1 MTKNPILYITH
12 ISEAITSIQTQIEGI
27 TKEKFKDSELLQGF
41 VERKLEII
49 GEATK
54 RIPDD
59 FKQKH
64 PNSFITFDE
73 FTKGPFSKIQKRI
86 DTCMVSQAHLLYFQ
100 WLYSITSL
108 KVNDCNTL
116 LSFTK

>member
-1 MTKNPILYITH
+1 MTKNPLLYITH
-12 ISEAITSIQTQIEGI
+12 ILDAAKSIQAQIKEI
-27 TKEKFKDSELLQGF
+27 TKEQFESSELLQGF

-64 PNSFITFDE
+64 PSIPWKDMAGMRDILIHQYTEVDE
-73 FTKGPFSKIQKRI
+73 DIVWKTIKQKIP
-86 DTCMVSQAHLLYFQ
+86 T
-100 WLYSITSL
+100 L
-108 KVNDCNTL
+108 KEQIENILNE
-116 LSFTK
+116 LSR

>member
-1 MTKNPILYITH
+1 MTKTPLLYLTH
-12 ISEAITSIQTQIEGI
+12 ILDATKSIQAQIKDI
-27 TKEKFKDSELLQGF
+27 TKEQFENSELLQGF

-64 PNSFITFDE
+64 PNIPWKEMAGMRDILIHQYTEVDEDIVWKTITQ
-73 FTKGPFSKIQKRI
+73 KIP
-86 DTCMVSQAHLLYFQ
+86 
-100 WLYSITSL
+100 SL
-108 KVNDCNTL
+108 KENIEL
-116 LSFTK
+116 IIKEISR

>member
-64 PNSFITFDE
+64 PNIPWKEMAGMRDILIHQYTEVDEDIVWKTITQ
-73 FTKGPFSKIQKRI
+73 KIP
-86 DTCMVSQAHLLYFQ
+86 
-100 WLYSITSL
+100 SL
-108 KVNDCNTL
+108 KEQIETIKNTL
-116 LSFTK
+116 

>member
-1 MTKNPILYITH
+1 MTKTPILYLSH
-12 ISEAITSIQTQIEGI
+12 IFDATNSIQTQIKEI
-27 TKEKFKDSELLQGF
+27 TKEQFENSELLQGF

-64 PNSFITFDE
+64 PNIPWKEMAGMRDNS
-73 FTKGPFSKIQKRI
+73 
-86 DTCMVSQAHLLYFQ
+86 
-100 WLYSITSL
+100 SIYR
-108 KVNDCNTL
+108 NR
-116 LSFTK
+116 